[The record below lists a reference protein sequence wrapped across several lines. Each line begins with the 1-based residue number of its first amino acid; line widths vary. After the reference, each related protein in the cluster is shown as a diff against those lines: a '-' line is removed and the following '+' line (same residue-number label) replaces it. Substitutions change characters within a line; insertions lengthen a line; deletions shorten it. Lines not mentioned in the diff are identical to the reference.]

1 MNRSTQ
7 KKLGVILQ
15 YSQMALSIL
24 ISFIYTPV
32 MLRILGKSQY
42 GIYNLSNSIIS
53 YLSLLSLG
61 FGASYI
67 RFYSRYKKDN
77 DADGIKKLNGLF
89 MIVFLVMGAVALV
102 CGLVFSANVFIFFN
116 ESYSAEDLRIAK
128 VLMK

>member
-1 MNRSTQ
+1 MNSSVE

-15 YSQMALSIL
+15 YSQMGLNIL

-32 MLRILGKSQY
+32 MLRILGQSEY

-77 DADGIKKLNGLF
+77 DCLLYTSDAAD
-89 MIVFLVMGAVALV
+89 
-102 CGLVFSANVFIFFN
+102 
-116 ESYSAEDLRIAK
+116 D
-128 VLMK
+128 

>member
-1 MNRSTQ
+1 MTSSLE

-32 MLRILGKSQY
+32 MLRILGQSEY

-67 RFYSRYKKDN
+67 RFYSRYKTDN
-77 DADGIKKLNGLF
+77 DTKGIRKLNGLF
-89 MIVFLVMGAVALV
+89 LIVFMIMGAVALV
-102 CGLVFSANVFIFFN
+102 CGLCFSRNVSVFLTSLI
-116 ESYSAEDLRIAK
+116 R
-128 VLMK
+128 